1 MATNYADL
9 DQNSAV
15 IQAFKKQYDAAKAR
29 GDSSGMTV
37 ANQGAEAERAKVGY
51 SGGATGAAYS
61 SVESPA
67 YGQMSSQAFGTAPS
81 AAPSAVPDN
90 MSYLQQLNNA
100 KQNANISALRQQY
113 DESVSNLNMQEAKL
127 APMYASQRT
136 GASNN
141 MVQDKL
147 AYNETAAA
155 TGLNSGVG
163 GQAELARQNNYAR
176 TVSGINTAESTAR
189 AEFATRRQQLKSG
202 LAASISAAVQSGNA
216 ALAEQQYN
224 ELIRQQEL
232 LASQEIAALQAAQ
245 ESDQMAYEQALRQAD
260 TMAKYGVFSGYEA
273 LGYSPEEIAAMQSG
287 YTPSGSRTGSSGGSG
302 SGKSTPQNGIIE
314 TMLGFNDDIKA
325 TEYLYGLGFPSAQT
339 AHLLKLYEGQRKGGA
354 GQPAYISREQAQ
366 TIQRWYQANSA
377 DAFMARINRALA
389 SGEITEA
396 DYEAWANGN
405 IE

>member
-1 MATNYADL
+1 MATNYAEL

-29 GDSSGMTV
+29 GDTSGMTT
-37 ANQGAEAERAKVGY
+37 ANQGAEAERAKAGY

-61 SVESPA
+61 SIESPA
-67 YGQMSSQAFGTAPS
+67 YGQMSSQAFGTAPT

-100 KQNANISALRQQY
+100 KQNANIRALRQQY

-127 APMYASQRT
+127 APVYAAQRT

-232 LASQEIAALQAAQ
+232 LASQEMVALQAAQ
-245 ESDQMAYEQALRQAD
+245 EADQMAMKLAAD
-260 TMAKYGVFSGYEA
+260 KANNLAKYGVFSGYEA

-287 YTPSGSRTGSSGGSG
+287 YKTNQAKSGGSI
-302 SGKSTPQNGIIE
+302 KPEEKNIIDK
-314 TMLGFNDDIKA
+314 MLAYGDD
-325 TEYLYGLGFPSAQT
+325 T
-339 AHLLKLYEGQRKGGA
+339 
-354 GQPAYISREQAQ
+354 
-366 TIQRWYQANSA
+366 
-377 DAFMARINRALA
+377 RALA
-389 SGEITEA
+389 YLYSQSFTIEKMGEIATLYQKAKSSAPSYSTTIYNDHGDGWVNVMGMGKVSEDELERLISSGSVQEVYHPEIDA
-396 DYEAWANGN
+396 LAYMRVDGGK
-405 IE
+405 